1 MVLIFKAWI
10 LRYIIIQKEKFSP
23 EFYLSRG
30 NGSMG
35 PIGGKNP
42 PVEYWPPGGGYC
54 CPWGWWTCPCA
65 TLKYKVTIIPIK
77 HIVKFDFT

>member
-10 LRYIIIQKEKFSP
+10 LRYIIIQKKFSP

-54 CPWGWWTCPCA
+54 PCA